1 MSTKQLPR
9 FSNVDPVKIIS
20 QLQNLLDENRQAL
33 KELLAQPHPFT
44 WQNCLHPLEDLDN
57 RLQRFW
63 SPISHLNAVVN
74 SPALRE
80 AYNAGL
86 PLLTDY
92 QTEIGH
98 NQALFEA
105 VKQIATSAE
114 YANFDDAQKM
124 VIKHLLRDF
133 KLAGIALPP
142 KDKHYFADLSKEIS
156 QLSTRFEENVLDA
169 TDGWSKQIENAD
181 DLQGIPEIAI
191 HAAQAA
197 AEKKKLSGWL
207 FNLEAPSYLAIM
219 LHADSA
225 ELRQEIYTAYV
236 TRASDQGPQ
245 ADRWDNTSI
254 IEKILQKRLEK
265 ARLLGFNNYAE
276 YSLAK
281 KMVPATQQVLDF
293 LQDLLTASKQK
304 AVAELNEIKDF
315 TAEKTGQKLLQPW
328 DVGYYSEILRQERY
342 AISQEE
348 LRAYFPFEKALSGLF
363 VIVQKLFGIRCE
375 RLTDVD
381 VWHPDVHCY
390 AIYDVQNQLRS
401 YFYVDAFARPN
412 KRGGAWMDEYC
423 GRRRLSDGNIQIPV
437 AYLNCNFQAPIGK
450 MPALLTHDEVQT
462 LFHEFGHCLQ
472 HMLTKIDYLAVSGIN
487 GIPWDA
493 VELPSQ
499 FLENWA
505 WQKECM
511 PYISEHYLTKQPL
524 PDKLFERMHKARH
537 FQEAMQLLRQ
547 IEFALFDF
555 RLHMEFNPQQQNQ
568 AQHILNSVR
577 EQTALLPVPSFN
589 RFQNSFTHIF
599 GGGYAAGYYSYK
611 WAEVMASDAFG
622 LFLEKGIFDPT
633 TSQSFLHTF
642 LESGGAIDPL
652 ELFIQFRGRP
662 PQVKALLRQSGII
675 K

>member
-1 MSTKQLPR
+1 MSKNILPR
-9 FSNVDPVKIIS
+9 FSDVDPAKIIS
-20 QLQNLLDENRQAL
+20 QLQSLLDTNRQEL
-33 KELLAQPHPFT
+33 KQILAQPQPFT
-44 WQNCLHPLEDLDN
+44 WKNCLQRLEDLDD
-57 RLQRFW
+57 RLQKFW
-63 SPISHLNAVVN
+63 SPISHLNAVAN

-80 AYNAGL
+80 VYNAGM

-92 QTEIGH
+92 QTELGH
-98 NQALFEA
+98 NQQLFEA
-105 VKQIATSAE
+105 VKQIATGAE
-114 YANFDDAQKM
+114 YDNFDTAQKM

-133 KLAGIALPP
+133 KLAGITLPAQE
-142 KDKHYFADLSKEIS
+142 KHYFAELSKES
-156 QLSTRFEENVLDA
+156 SLLGTRFEENVLDA
-169 TDGWSKQIENAD
+169 TDGWSKQLENPG

-191 HAAQAA
+191 HAAKAA
-197 AEKKKLSGWL
+197 ADRKQLPGWL
-207 FNLEAPSYLAIM
+207 FTLDAPSYLAVM

-225 ELRQEIYTAYV
+225 ELRQEMYTAFV
-236 TRASDQGPQ
+236 TRASDQGPKV
-245 ADRWDNTSI
+245 DHWDNTPI
-254 IEKILQKRLEK
+254 IEKILAKRLEK

-293 LQDLLTASKQK
+293 LQDLLNASKQK
-304 AVAELNEIKDF
+304 AVTELNEVRAF

-328 DVGYYSEILRQERY
+328 DVGYYSEKLRQERY
-342 AISQEE
+342 AVSQEE

-363 VIVQKLFGIRCE
+363 EIVQKLFGIRC
-375 RLTDVD
+375 RQLTQAD

-390 AIYDVQNQLRS
+390 EIYDNQNQLRS

-423 GRRRLSDGNIQIPV
+423 GRRQLTEGGIQIPV
-437 AYLNCNFQAPIGK
+437 AYLNCNFQAPVGK
-450 MPALLTHDEVQT
+450 MPSLLTHDEVQT

-499 FLENWA
+499 FLENWC

-511 PYISEHYLTKQPL
+511 PYISEHYLTKQSL
-524 PDKLFERMHKARH
+524 PGELFERMNKARH

-555 RLHMEFNPQQQNQ
+555 RLHIEFNPQQQNQ

-577 EQTALLPVPSFN
+577 EQTALLPVPAFN

-622 LFLEKGIFDPT
+622 LFLEKGIFDPA
-633 TSQSFLHTF
+633 TSQHFLHTF
-642 LESGGAIDPL
+642 LESGGAKDPL
-652 ELFIQFRGRP
+652 ELFIEFRGRP
-662 PQVKALLRQSGII
+662 PQVEALLRQSGII
-675 K
+675 E